1 MNIRRLAVF
10 VAVLLPFS
18 LSAGVRCD
26 FTTVLTSPSYSYG
39 GKLTIDRDRSR
50 VDIHDGNHP
59 LFNPTTSVITRD
71 AGAEIIIHDHSRKTW
86 SQRPGKA
93 LGGHLSTTRGINM
106 ATTATDAEVRTD
118 RDGDKHRLYANY
130 TLLMEVEGERFPAT
144 VELEVVSELGSAP
157 RQAAFPWGLQFAA
170 KTGFE
175 EVDRLIERRM
185 PMRLP
190 SRQVVTA
197 SRQIEGGPKVTEVIT
212 ITLANVSETD
222 VDENFFF
229 PPKGYKY
236 EVPIFEFGTSR

>member
-1 MNIRRLAVF
+1 MNIRRLAAF

-18 LSAGVRCD
+18 LSAAVRCD
-26 FTTVLTSPSYSYG
+26 FTTELTSPSYSYG
-39 GKLTIDRDRSR
+39 GKLTIDKDRSR

-59 LFNPTTSVITRD
+59 LFNPSTSVITRD
-71 AGAEIIIHDHSRKTW
+71 AGAEIIILDHDRKTW

-106 ATTATDAEVRTD
+106 STTASAAQVRTD
-118 RDGDKHRLYANY
+118 RDADTHRLHANY
-130 TLLMEVEGERFPAT
+130 TLMMEVEGERFPAT
-144 VELEVVSELGSAP
+144 VELEVVSDLGSAP
-157 RQAAFPWGLQFAA
+157 RQMAFPWGLQFAA

-212 ITLANVSETD
+212 ITVSNVSETD
-222 VDENFFF
+222 VASDFFF
-229 PPKGYKY
+229 PPKGYRY
-236 EVPIFEFGTSR
+236 EMPVFEFGSSK

>member
-10 VAVLLPFS
+10 VAVLLPV
-18 LSAGVRCD
+18 SAFAAVRCD
-26 FTTVLTSPSYSYG
+26 FTTVLTSPPYSYG
-39 GKLTIDRDRSR
+39 GKLIIEGDRSR
-50 VDIHDGNHP
+50 IDINDGNHP

-71 AGAEIIIHDHSRKTW
+71 AGAEIIILDHARKTW

-106 ATTATDAEVRTD
+106 ATTASEAEVRTD
-118 RDGDKHRLYANY
+118 RDGDEHRLRANY
-130 TLLMEVEGERFPAT
+130 TITMEVEGERFPAT
-144 VELEVVSELGSAP
+144 VELEVVSEIGSMP

-175 EVDRLIERRM
+175 KVDRQIERRM

-190 SRQVVTA
+190 MRQVVTA
-197 SRQIEGGPKVTEVIT
+197 SRQIEGGPKVSETIT
-212 ITLANVSETD
+212 ISLANVSETD
-222 VDENFFF
+222 VDANIFF
-229 PPKGYKY
+229 PPKGYRY

>member
-1 MNIRRLAVF
+1 MNIRRLALF
-10 VAVLLPFS
+10 VAVLFP
-18 LSAGVRCD
+18 LSAAAGLRCD
-26 FTTVLTSPSYSYG
+26 FTTELTSPAYSYG

-50 VDIHDGNHP
+50 IDIHDGNHP
-59 LFNPTTSVITRD
+59 MFNPKTSVITRE
-71 AGAEIIIHDHSRKTW
+71 AGAEIIILDHERKSW

-106 ATTATDAEVRTD
+106 ATTASNARVRTD
-118 RDGDKHRLYANY
+118 RDGSEHRLFANY
-130 TLLMEVEGERFPAT
+130 TLTMEVEGERFPAT
-144 VELEVVSELGSAP
+144 VEVEVVTELGGLT
-157 RQAAFPWGLQFAA
+157 RQEAFPWGLQFAA

-190 SRQVVTA
+190 VKQVVTA
-197 SRQIEGGPKVTEVIT
+197 SRQIEGGPKTTEVIT
-212 ITLANVSETD
+212 ITLANVSEAT
-222 VDENFFF
+222 VDSDIFF